1 MEIKKFTQGPS
12 FLKPILKG
20 HNQVIDELGQR
31 IDRVSGTDGINVA
44 KIGGDLSIS
53 STYGRTHFRFGIV
66 RQAFYR
72 GQDAIIQMCEY
83 SGLEWHLTRYLQRVD
98 TQFIC
103 GYYFAGMPVRLL
115 ELPETKTLQIMSEG
129 VSYARFLLDED
140 LPFLEEPSTG
150 HVGVLPV
157 DYPNGLEDDWLEDTN
172 LTELYSPYGGTELE
186 RTDEDD
192 PDGVPEGDGG
202 PEFVIPKKIGGFW
215 NDALLRWEAGLEQCP

>member
-1 MEIKKFTQGPS
+1 MEIKKFTQGPN

-103 GYYFAGMPVRLL
+103 GYYFYGMPVRLL
-115 ELPETKTLQIMSEG
+115 ELPETKTLQIMS
-129 VSYARFLLDED
+129 
-140 LPFLEEPSTG
+140 
-150 HVGVLPV
+150 
-157 DYPNGLEDDWLEDTN
+157 
-172 LTELYSPYGGTELE
+172 
-186 RTDEDD
+186 
-192 PDGVPEGDGG
+192 DGVAFCKANTKEDYNEAFADTVQATPLGYDSSDITLHLALAETVDSGSTIYCAWDDAALQWDG
-202 PEFVIPKKIGGFW
+202 I
-215 NDALLRWEAGLEQCP
+215 AQRC